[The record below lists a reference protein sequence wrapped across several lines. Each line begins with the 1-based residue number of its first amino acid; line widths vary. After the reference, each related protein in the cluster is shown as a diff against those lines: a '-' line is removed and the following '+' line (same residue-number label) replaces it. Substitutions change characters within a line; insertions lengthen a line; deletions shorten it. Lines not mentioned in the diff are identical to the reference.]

1 MEHILIYCDGGARGN
16 PGPSAIG
23 VQVVD
28 AEGKVLK
35 EVSKKIGN
43 ATNSFAEYQA
53 VLQGLETTELH
64 FGKKTRDI
72 HFEIK
77 LDSELVKKQL
87 NNETQIMEP
96 GLVPFFIAI
105 HNMRVSNFPN
115 LTFTQISQ
123 ELNKEA
129 DRLVNEALD
138 A

>member
-35 EVSKKIGN
+35 EVSEKIGN
-43 ATNSFAEYQA
+43 ATNNFAEYQA
-53 VLQGLETTELH
+53 VLRGLETAELH
-64 FGKKTRDI
+64 FGKKTRDT
-72 HFEIK
+72 HFEIM
-77 LDSELVKKQL
+77 LDSELVKQQL
-87 NNETQIMEP
+87 NSEIQIMEP
-96 GLVPFFIAI
+96 GLVPHFIAI

-115 LTFTQISQ
+115 LTFTQIIQ
-123 ELNKEA
+123 EQNKEA
-129 DRLVNEALD
+129 GRLVNEALD